1 MQYAL
6 SYICV
11 FYSID
16 KRHLLVET
24 NETAPSVDYLDK
36 KKKNGR
42 SVISGYIDSQS
53 YCYSAPRCHS
63 DCLVSVS
70 IYECVFSH
78 IK

>member
-1 MQYAL
+1 VQYAL

-36 KKKNGR
+36 KKMDVLSFPVTLTLNPIVAVLLVAI
-42 SVISGYIDSQS
+42 VI
-53 YCYSAPRCHS
+53 AWF
-63 DCLVSVS
+63 L
-70 IYECVFSH
+70 
-78 IK
+78 